1 MDFTKLFSLEGKI
14 ALITGGSRGIGKMLL
29 EGYLAAGCE
38 RVYITARKKAQ
49 LDETVAEFEA
59 QYPGKVIGLAGDLS
73 QSDGIAQLV
82 AELSAR
88 ETRLDVLVNNAGAAW
103 GGDFETFPE
112 VGWDKVMDLNVK
124 SLFFLT
130 QKLFPLLKAAGSF
143 DRPAKVINVASID
156 GLRPQPMGHLFVP
169 GLEGGADPSD
179 QADGGAADQGP
190 DRGDLHRPGCLSE
203 RDEQGR
209 REEPRR
215 QRQGHPLQADRRGRR
230 HRRGRDLP
238 RQPGGRLCRRHHDP
252 DRRRDRQRVDPRGVQ
267 RSVGA
272 LTWQIPLPS

>member
-59 QYPGKVIGLAGDLS
+59 QYPGKVIGLPGDLS
-73 QSDGIAQLV
+73 QMDDIKKLADDLAS
-82 AELSAR
+82 R

-103 GGDFETFPE
+103 GGEFEDFPE

-143 DRPAKVINVASID
+143 DRPAKVINIASID
-156 GLRPQPMGHLFVP
+156 GLRPNPWETYSYQASKAAVIHLTKRMAARLIKDNIVVTCIAP
-169 GLEGGADPSD
+169 GAYPSEMNKAAAKNPEGSAKGIPYKRIGVAEDIAGGAIYLASRAGDYVVGTTIPIDGGIVNAWIPEVFNDPS
-179 QADGGAADQGP
+179 G
-190 DRGDLHRPGCLSE
+190 E
-203 RDEQGR
+203 
-209 REEPRR
+209 
-215 QRQGHPLQADRRGRR
+215 
-230 HRRGRDLP
+230 
-238 RQPGGRLCRRHHDP
+238 
-252 DRRRDRQRVDPRGVQ
+252 
-267 RSVGA
+267 
-272 LTWQIPLPS
+272 

>member
-143 DRPAKVINVASID
+143 DRPAKVINIASID
-156 GLRPQPMGHLFVP
+156 GLRPNPWETYSYQASKAAVIHLTKRMAARLIKDNIVCTCIAP
-169 GLEGGADPSD
+169 GAYPSEMNKAAAKNPEGSAKGIPYKRIGVAEDIAGGAIYLASRAGDYVVGTTIPIDGGIVNAWIPEVFNDPS
-179 QADGGAADQGP
+179 
-190 DRGDLHRPGCLSE
+190 
-203 RDEQGR
+203 
-209 REEPRR
+209 
-215 QRQGHPLQADRRGRR
+215 GH
-230 HRRGRDLP
+230 
-238 RQPGGRLCRRHHDP
+238 
-252 DRRRDRQRVDPRGVQ
+252 
-267 RSVGA
+267 
-272 LTWQIPLPS
+272 